1 MTERTIDAHERFAAE
16 ALLLRALHAYQEAR
30 QRAQE
35 VGGDLS
41 IAPELPVS
49 GFEELASR
57 YDELLYHWADEQ
69 PKTAAAVEPVLDLAA
84 IITAHVAR
92 SRFVEE
98 SLIFSEERD
107 LGYLL
112 QLIDGARN
120 WTVHRNVDEYMD
132 EHVRPLGELRERCEA
147 LAAEYDA
154 PLPEGDAG
162 LVAAIARVHELEARE
177 KVLHREFNITMEVE
191 KEVFNPVIE
200 PARDRLIDRILDTAP
215 VGREGAVAKLRYIA
229 DARRCYINEEMEEPL
244 AQVLSAFEREARR

>member
-98 SLIFSEERD
+98 SLIVSEERD
-107 LGYLL
+107 LGYIL
-112 QLIDGARN
+112 QVIDGARN
-120 WTVHRNVDEYMD
+120 WTVHRNVDEYMY
-132 EHVRPLGELRERCEA
+132 EHGGASRAVRG
-147 LAAEYDA
+147 
-154 PLPEGDAG
+154 AG
-162 LVAAIARVHELEARE
+162 CG
-177 KVLHREFNITMEVE
+177 T
-191 KEVFNPVIE
+191 
-200 PARDRLIDRILDTAP
+200 
-215 VGREGAVAKLRYIA
+215 
-229 DARRCYINEEMEEPL
+229 
-244 AQVLSAFEREARR
+244 

>member
-1 MTERTIDAHERFAAE
+1 MGR
-16 ALLLRALHAYQEAR
+16 
-30 QRAQE
+30 
-35 VGGDLS
+35 
-41 IAPELPVS
+41 
-49 GFEELASR
+49 
-57 YDELLYHWADEQ
+57 EQ

-98 SLIFSEERD
+98 SLIVSEERD
-107 LGYLL
+107 LGYIL
-112 QLIDGARN
+112 QVIDGARN
-120 WTVHRNVDEYMD
+120 WAVHRMSTSIWMSM
-132 EHVRPLGELRERCEA
+132 GELRERCEA
-147 LAAEYDA
+147 LAAEHDA